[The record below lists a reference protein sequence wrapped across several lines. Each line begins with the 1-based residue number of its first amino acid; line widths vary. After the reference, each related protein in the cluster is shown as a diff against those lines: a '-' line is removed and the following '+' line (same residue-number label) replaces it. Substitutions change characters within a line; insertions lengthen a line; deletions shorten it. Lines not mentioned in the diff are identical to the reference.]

1 MVGTCRLIFP
11 LGNQVWLLASP
22 FHMITGPVQRIM
34 SYFHTSAIHSNLQ
47 TFRKTWLCTL
57 FPLPYYFLVLNSCI
71 ERHWNEDWEWLLDW
85 VIYSGNFCG
94 QALFL
99 WPFWDC
105 SPVHRNT
112 ALCNTCAIAADVAA
126 LLDTVL
132 GRDFNFNLH
141 PTLGKY
147 LVLVLLSIFWKCV
160 IMSVLF

>member
-1 MVGTCRLIFP
+1 MEIKSDF
-11 LGNQVWLLASP
+11 WLLHPIDHRPNPKSNVI
-22 FHMITGPVQRIM
+22 F
-34 SYFHTSAIHSNLQ
+34 SYFCNTLQPANFSQNLIVYS
-47 TFRKTWLCTL
+47 

-85 VIYSGNFCG
+85 VMYSGNFCG

-126 LLDTVL
+126 LLDTVV
-132 GRDFNFNLH
+132 GREFNFNLH

-147 LVLVLLSIFWKCV
+147 LVLVLLSIFWKCLM
-160 IMSVLF
+160 MSVLF